1 MAGLEPQSDR
11 SRRVT
16 EFSKPGDRSE
26 ARWWKLY
33 RQERKKFGPFK
44 QQLKDSEI
52 VRAAREATRRFKEE
66 SRA

>member
-1 MAGLEPQSDR
+1 M
-11 SRRVT
+11 T